1 MAIDGEIVERV
12 RDFIFFVF
20 KITAEGDCS
29 HEIQRCSL
37 LERKAVTYLDSL
49 LKRRDITL
57 LRKVHIVKAM
67 VFPIVMYGCGRWEG
81 WALKN
86 WCFWTV
92 VLEKT
97 FESPLECKEIK
108 LVNPRRNQFG
118 IFIGRTNAE
127 AEALI
132 FWPLHA
138 ESQPI
143 GKDPD
148 AGKDW
153 RQ

>member
-86 WCFWTV
+86 WCFRTV
-92 VLEKT
+92 EKT